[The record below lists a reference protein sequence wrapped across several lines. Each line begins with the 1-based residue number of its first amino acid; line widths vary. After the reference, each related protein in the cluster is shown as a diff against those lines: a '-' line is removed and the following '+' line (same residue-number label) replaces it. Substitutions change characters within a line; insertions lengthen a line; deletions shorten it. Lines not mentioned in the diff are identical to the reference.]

1 MEAES
6 MSGTTMVWAE
16 PQWRELKLTQTETPE
31 WIAPGLFLERKLLV
45 DLYLTSQAFQ
55 GPH

>member
-16 PQWRELKLTQTETPE
+16 PQWRELKPTQTETPE